1 LTKKFEE
8 KAAQKFLSAPVKL
21 LGVSA
26 KKLFPPNGLRHT
38 KVFNLPFLENSVL
51 TIYCCA
57 RQKIFVVSH
66 LFIG

>member
-26 KKLFPPNGLRHT
+26 KNLFPPNDLKHT
-38 KVFNLPFLENSVL
+38 KVFNVPFL
-51 TIYCCA
+51 
-57 RQKIFVVSH
+57 
-66 LFIG
+66 